1 MQPAS
6 TRPTGLHRLLNV
18 FTTVYDGEATTALLL
33 GLNIF
38 LILLAYYV
46 LKPVREALILGE
58 GSAELKSYLSAAQ
71 VALLA
76 ILVPWYGR
84 LVAALSRI
92 RLINV
97 VTTLFAACPVVFFIL
112 AQFGVPLAVI
122 FFIWIGVFSMMI
134 VAQFWGFANDL
145 YTKEQG
151 ERLFVIVGFGA
162 SLGAVAGARI
172 ADRLIGPFTIEQ
184 LMLVGAAVLFASLLV
199 TNAINKREGSRRRAT
214 PATQAGKPASSN
226 AFALVM
232 QTRYLLLMGVMLM
245 LMNLVNTTGEY
256 ILGSI
261 IKDTAVTMVAEGRDG
276 GLSEEQLIGDFYSKY
291 FSIVNVLGL
300 LLQLFVVSRVVRYF
314 GVPRAVLI
322 LPIIALTAY
331 NVMFMAPT
339 LILVLGAKIAENST
353 DYSLN
358 NTVRNMLFLPCS
370 YEEKFSGKQV
380 IDAFFVRI
388 GDVLSAALV
397 FAGSAAAMSPRRFAF
412 INAALA
418 AVWLVIAWRVGRH
431 YAARTAAAER
441 LAPPAAAAS

>member
-1 MQPAS
+1 MQPAT
-6 TRPTGLHRLLNV
+6 TRPSGLHRLLNV
-18 FTTVYDGEATTALLL
+18 FTTVHHGEATTALLL

-76 ILVPWYGR
+76 VLVPWYGR

-97 VTTLFAACPVVFFIL
+97 VTTLFAACPVLFFIL
-112 AQFGVPLAVI
+112 SQFGVPLAVI

-172 ADRLIGPFTIEQ
+172 ADNLIGPFTIEQ
-184 LMLVGAAVLFASLLV
+184 LMLVGAAVLFGSLLV
-199 TNAINKREGSRRRAT
+199 TNAINKREGSRKRAT
-214 PATQAGKPASSN
+214 PAPQPGKPAPVN

-232 QTRYLLLMGVMLM
+232 QTRFLLLMGVMLM

-261 IKDTAVTMVAEGRDG
+261 VKDTAVTLVAEGRNG

-291 FSIVNVLGL
+291 FSIVNILGL
-300 LLQLFVVSRVVRYF
+300 VLQLFVVSRVVRHF
-314 GVPRAVLI
+314 GVPRAVMI

-331 NVMFMAPT
+331 NVMFLAPT
-339 LILVLGAKIAENST
+339 LVLVLGAKIAENST

-358 NTVRNMLFLPCS
+358 NTVRNMLFLPCT
-370 YEEKFSGKQV
+370 YDEKFSGKQV

-388 GDVLSAALV
+388 GDVLSAAVV

>member
-1 MQPAS
+1 MQLAS
-6 TRPTGLHRLLNV
+6 TRPSRLHRLLNV
-18 FTTVYDGEATTALLL
+18 FTTVYEGEATTALLL
-33 GLNIF
+33 ALNVF

-71 VALLA
+71 VALLTV
-76 ILVPWYGR
+76 LVPWYGR

-97 VTTLFAACPVVFFIL
+97 VTAAFAACPVVFFVL
-112 AQFGVPLAVI
+112 AQYGVPLAVV

-184 LMLVGAAVLFASLLV
+184 LMLVGAAVLFLSLGV
-199 TNAINKREGSRRRAT
+199 TNAINAREGSRRKTA
-214 PATQAGKPASSN
+214 PASQPGTVASPN
-226 AFALVM
+226 AFSLVLH
-232 QTRYLLLMGVMLM
+232 TRFLLLMGVMLM

-261 IKDTAVTMVAEGRDG
+261 IKDTAVAMVAEGRNG

-291 FSIVNVLGL
+291 FSIVNVVGL
-300 LLQLFVVSRVVRYF
+300 LLQLFVVSRVVKYF
-314 GVPRAVLI
+314 GVPASVMI

-331 NVMFMAPT
+331 NVMFLAPT
-339 LILVLGAKIAENST
+339 LLLVLGAKVAENST

-358 NTVRNMLFLPCS
+358 NTVRNMLFLPCT
-370 YEEKFSGKQV
+370 YDEKFSGKQV

-388 GDVLSAALV
+388 GDVLSAAVV
-397 FAGSAAAMSPRRFAF
+397 FGGSVVALSPRRFAF

-431 YAARTAAAER
+431 YAARAAATR
-441 LAPPAAAAS
+441 